1 MFAKSAQL
9 KIAPTPA
16 NGIMLDSNVIA
27 VPHLKSH
34 YTFSNATLKIETG
47 LLLAC

>member
-27 VPHLKSH
+27 VPHLLK
-34 YTFSNATLKIETG
+34 ATTHSVMPL
-47 LLLAC
+47 